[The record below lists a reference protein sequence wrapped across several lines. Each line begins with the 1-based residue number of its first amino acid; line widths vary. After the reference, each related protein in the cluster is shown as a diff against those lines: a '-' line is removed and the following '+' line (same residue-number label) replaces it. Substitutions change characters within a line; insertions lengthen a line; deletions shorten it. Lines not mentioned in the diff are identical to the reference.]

1 MLYRDAGTTGES
13 LSLQGLGCMRFTS
26 HAGIIDQAKAE
37 TVLSRALERGINYFD
52 TAYTYP
58 GNEACLGRFLA
69 KGNRGR
75 MLVATKLPHYQCAS
89 SADFDRIFD
98 EELARLQT
106 DHVDF
111 YLMHMITS
119 LTSWQRVREMGVED
133 WIARQRA
140 SGRIRHVGFSFHGG
154 IADFKQV
161 VDAYPWEF
169 CQIQLNYL
177 DAHAQAGL
185 EGLRYAAR
193 RGLPVIIMEP
203 LRGGRLAVGL
213 PEGARRAFA
222 AVDPNLSPAGWGL
235 QWLFDQPEVTC
246 VLSGMNEVSQVDEN
260 CDLASRVAAGSL
272 SAEQL
277 AAYDAAIE
285 AIRAVERVGCTGCG
299 YCMPCPHGV
308 DIPSCFRAWNAAAS
322 DGWVR
327 GFSDYVM
334 TTSLK
339 AQPANAG
346 KCVGCG
352 RCARRCPQHI
362 AIPQELARVRR
373 GFEGVPYAAVM
384 RFKGL
389 KFKV

>member
-69 KGNRGR
+69 KGNRDR
-75 MLVATKLPHYQCAS
+75 MLVATKLPHYQCTS

-213 PEGARRAFA
+213 PRG
-222 AVDPNLSPAGWGL
+222 
-235 QWLFDQPEVTC
+235 
-246 VLSGMNEVSQVDEN
+246 
-260 CDLASRVAAGSL
+260 
-272 SAEQL
+272 
-277 AAYDAAIE
+277 
-285 AIRAVERVGCTGCG
+285 
-299 YCMPCPHGV
+299 HGV
-308 DIPSCFRAWNAAAS
+308 RSQPSTPTS
-322 DGWVR
+322 PPPDG
-327 GFSDYVM
+327 GCSGSS
-334 TTSLK
+334 TS
-339 AQPANAG
+339 P
-346 KCVGCG
+346 
-352 RCARRCPQHI
+352 R
-362 AIPQELARVRR
+362 
-373 GFEGVPYAAVM
+373 
-384 RFKGL
+384 
-389 KFKV
+389 